1 MRRKW
6 TLLLLL
12 LAMSLYS
19 EIYVD
24 YGVLK
29 SPIEITCKISKGKLQ
44 NCDYSESGYFGVG
57 GENKPIEPIDLK
69 SLFSISEKAEKIL
82 KENNIS
88 SIHIEV
94 NNSPRDDR
102 SFYELNENDLNAEL
116 GKASDVSGKISLKI
130 KNNTLEISDIT
141 DLKQILKILFD
152 LEEEIL
158 KKCLATPR
166 LVVGSA
172 GLEKVIPLDLESL
185 DKIEIEGSSADMKLV
200 SDYYI
205 HPVKAIG
212 GKITIKPITLNI
224 KPEGS
229 EKIPLQLFIG
239 DGDGNKKLIYNEEVN
254 AAKQVKLPD
263 LGYHELSYAVKDNAG
278 NYQTGIAD
286 KTDKGYTITVESGA
300 SEFKVDVPEKYQTGE
315 YSLAFATKKE
325 KAERQLSI
333 KKGKDKLNIPY
344 RKANLCDVCIQKN
357 NANWRKVVTF
367 DAKGNMK
374 INEKTSL
381 IIVDLNYTNKVAN
394 EKAKAP
400 FIGFVNKIVRTFEDE
415 NVLLYKYLSVYPVQ
429 NAMFNNYEINSFQI
443 DPSFTNTVGFETD
456 VIVPNPQNNGST
468 APPNSYKK
476 YAEHIKSKNLVFSSA
491 EINNNF
497 YAFESFYETPISRVK
512 RTNKQEA
519 VNYREYQQRID
530 QLVTSLR
537 QKGYDINDIYYVSY
551 YPIELVT
558 FTNAVKGISFTAD
571 KDDAIRKLNGGIK

>member
-19 EIYVD
+19 EIFVD
-24 YGVLK
+24 YGTSK
-29 SPIEITCKISKGKLQ
+29 SSIEITCDISNGILQKLNHNGTSWFGKG
-44 NCDYSESGYFGVG
+44 NITT
-57 GENKPIEPIDLK
+57 PIEPINADNL
-69 SLFSISEKAEKIL
+69 LSISGTAKSIL
-82 KENNIS
+82 KENKIENIQ
-88 SIHIEV
+88 IHIA
-94 NNSPRDDR
+94 PKDGPLAFD
-102 SFYELNENDLNAEL
+102 ELIEENLSAKFGEGSN
-116 GKASDVSGKISLKI
+116 VTGKIKI
-130 KNNTLEISDIT
+130 KIIDNTIEISDIINI
-141 DLKQILKILFD
+141 KQILKILSD
-152 LEEEIL
+152 LEKEIL

-166 LVVGSA
+166 LVVGS
-172 GLEKVIPLDLESL
+172 GGSEKVIPLDLESL
-185 DKIEIEGSSADMKLV
+185 DKIEFEGSSADMKLV

-212 GKITIKPITLNI
+212 GEITIKSIILQINS
-224 KPEGS
+224 EGS
-229 EKIPLQLFIG
+229 KKIPLQLFIG
-239 DGDGNKKLIYNEEVN
+239 DGDGNKKLIYDKEVD
-254 AAKQVKLPD
+254 ADTSIEIPD

-286 KTDKGYTITVESGA
+286 KTDQGYTITVESGA
-300 SEFKVDVPEKYQTGE
+300 SEFKVDVPENYQTGE

-367 DAKGNMK
+367 DEKGNMK
-374 INEKTSL
+374 INDETSL

-400 FIGFVNKIVRTFEDE
+400 FIDFVNSIVRTFEDE

-476 YAEHIKSKNLVFSSA
+476 YAEHIKAKNLVFSSA